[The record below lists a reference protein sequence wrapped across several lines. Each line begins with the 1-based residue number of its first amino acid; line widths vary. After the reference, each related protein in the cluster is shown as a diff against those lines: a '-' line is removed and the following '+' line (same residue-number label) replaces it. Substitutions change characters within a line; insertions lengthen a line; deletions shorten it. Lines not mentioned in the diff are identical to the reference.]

1 MAAAGLEKSVSN
13 TIREKGFM
21 SIQPILHKGTWN
33 LCES

>member
-21 SIQPILHKGTWN
+21 SIQPILHKEAYK
-33 LCES
+33 LCDS